1 MIMAG
6 TLNSDTP
13 TKQPWEDVE
22 YPCVQGGH
30 GRNGFQQAEAEAPR
44 AGRAAAGDRTGSWE
58 HVYRALSCRPRTLC
72 RGQTPGEY
80 PPGRAVCLTRGGGA
94 STTSSTEVSA
104 TWVSIPAVTAGRR
117 PNKQK
122 NQLFIHSVRLL
133 RLS

>member
-1 MIMAG
+1 MGARLQGVILPSQD
-6 TLNSDTP
+6 TL
-13 TKQPWEDVE
+13 PWTDPWGV
-22 YPCVQGGH
+22 PS
-30 GRNGFQQAEAEAPR
+30 R
-44 AGRAAAGDRTGSWE
+44 AGCVLD
-58 HVYRALSCRPRTLC
+58 
-72 RGQTPGEY
+72 PG
-80 PPGRAVCLTRGGGA
+80 GGGA